1 MTVSRDYQV
10 YPEDM
15 LAATG
20 KALSFVS
27 GLDEHSFASNE
38 EKVFAVI
45 HALEII
51 GEAAKHIPPEIQEQ
65 YPDIPWRAIAGTR
78 DKLIHAY
85 FEIHLPRLWAT
96 VHHDLPV
103 LEASLTKILMKTTD
117 DPEREL

>member
-1 MTVSRDYQV
+1 MTVSREYQV
-10 YPEDM
+10 YLEDM

-51 GEAAKHIPPEIQEQ
+51 GEAAKHIPPLTTG
-65 YPDIPWRAIAGTR
+65 AISRYSLAGDRGNPGQADPCVFR
-78 DKLIHAY
+78 D
-85 FEIHLPRLWAT
+85 P
-96 VHHDLPV
+96 
-103 LEASLTKILMKTTD
+103 
-117 DPEREL
+117 